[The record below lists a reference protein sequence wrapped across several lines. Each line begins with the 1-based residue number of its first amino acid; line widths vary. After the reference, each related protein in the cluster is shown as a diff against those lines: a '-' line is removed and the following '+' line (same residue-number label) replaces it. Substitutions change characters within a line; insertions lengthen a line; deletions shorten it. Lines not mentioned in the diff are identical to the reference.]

1 MLDSINKLI
10 TEVYE
15 SSIAEKNAKI
25 SALQSQINPHFLYN
39 TLNIM
44 KSISRVKGVE
54 EVAEISESLSDLFK
68 YSMKGLDVPVKLQDE
83 IEHIDNYMRIIQY
96 RFRDRFAFYKQVEDR
111 VLDVNIPKLLI
122 QPLVENAVNHGLKD
136 KQEDGEIHLRCFQ
149 DEQYLVIEV
158 KDNGVGMKE
167 EKLTSVREDSQR
179 RRMDDKTEGIGLN
192 NISQRL
198 RLMYGYRYDFEID
211 SAWQSGTIV
220 RIRLPLD
227 K

>member
-1 MLDSINKLI
+1 NKLI

-111 VLDVNIPKLLI
+111 
-122 QPLVENAVNHGLKD
+122 
-136 KQEDGEIHLRCFQ
+136 
-149 DEQYLVIEV
+149 
-158 KDNGVGMKE
+158 
-167 EKLTSVREDSQR
+167 
-179 RRMDDKTEGIGLN
+179 
-192 NISQRL
+192 
-198 RLMYGYRYDFEID
+198 
-211 SAWQSGTIV
+211 
-220 RIRLPLD
+220 
-227 K
+227 